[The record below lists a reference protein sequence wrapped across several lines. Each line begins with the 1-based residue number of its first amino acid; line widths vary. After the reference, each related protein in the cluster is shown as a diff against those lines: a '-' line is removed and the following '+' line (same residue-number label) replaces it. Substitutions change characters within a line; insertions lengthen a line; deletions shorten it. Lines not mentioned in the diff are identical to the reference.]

1 MTAKKNLA
9 EVHLLRGVA
18 SLMVCLFHLIL
29 GNPALFP
36 PSNLLGQIF
45 SLGSSGVEVFFIL
58 SGYVVCYSLP
68 ADFDYSQLK
77 TFLLKRIVRIEPPY
91 LISIVVVIG
100 LNFLSHCVTGL
111 PNSFD
116 GLNILSHVA
125 YVNNFTSTG
134 YLNVVYWTLGIE
146 FQFYLFAGMVFP
158 LIRQS
163 KYILLLFA
171 GCFVCLAC
179 VPIPFK
185 ADIIL
190 PYFSYFTLGIL
201 LLFYKIKRQINLGYY
216 LVFAAICLLQILFY
230 KGPGGC
236 VAAVTTL
243 VILHFWNFLNK
254 LILFFS
260 MISYSLFLTHVP
272 VGGKVINLGVRFAH
286 SNLSKYLLV
295 VAALAVSIGF
305 AYLFHKFIELPAVH
319 YSKRFRYRAS
329 KEVPALN
336 PKNRLS
342 FLKTKQVAVPLGTE
356 S

>member
-1 MTAKKNLA
+1 MAAKKNLA

-36 PSNLLGQIF
+36 PSNILGQVF

-68 ADFDYSQLK
+68 DDFDYSQLK

-91 LISIVVVIG
+91 LVSIVVVIS
-100 LNFLSHCVTGL
+100 LNFLSHLVTGL
-111 PNSFD
+111 SSSFD
-116 GLNILSHVA
+116 GLNILGHLA

-146 FQFYLFAGMVFP
+146 FQFYLLAGLVFP
-158 LIRQS
+158 WIKQN
-163 KYILLLFA
+163 KYFLFLFA

-179 VPIPFK
+179 LRVPFK
-185 ADIIL
+185 ADIIV

-216 LVFAAICLLQILFY
+216 LLFVAICLLQILFH
-230 KGPGGC
+230 KGPNGSI
-236 VAAVTTL
+236 AAIATL
-243 VILHFWNFLNK
+243 VILHFWNVLNK
-254 LILFFS
+254 VILFFS

-272 VGGKVINLGVRFAH
+272 VGGKVINLGLRYVH

-295 VAALAVSIGF
+295 LAALGISIGF
-305 AYLFHKFIELPAVH
+305 AYLFHRFIELPAIH

-329 KEVPALN
+329 KPLPVSRSIS
-336 PKNRLS
+336 RLPV
-342 FLKTKQVAVPLGTE
+342 LKTKRVEIPLGTE